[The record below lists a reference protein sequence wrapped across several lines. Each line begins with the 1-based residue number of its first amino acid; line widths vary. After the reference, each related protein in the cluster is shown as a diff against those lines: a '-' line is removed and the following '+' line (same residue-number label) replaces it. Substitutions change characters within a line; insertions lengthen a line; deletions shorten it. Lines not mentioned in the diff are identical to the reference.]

1 MQKLQPLDRERA
13 YQGIAELIAESKLD
27 PGEPVTERG
36 LAEQLGIGR
45 TPIRE
50 AIRELVRDGAL
61 EVHPARGTCVRAISL
76 QDLGEL
82 FDVRH
87 ALEGLAVYRAAEL
100 GPTEKLSAYGHR
112 LRSVGR
118 RFNHTKAFDLGVD
131 FHVEMFRA
139 ARNRL
144 LIDTY
149 MPIKLRYR
157 LASAFAQT
165 HDREWIRRSVDE
177 HLAILEAIE
186 KRDPALA
193 QRRMQEHL
201 THSFQCRLQIF
212 TRLYQAPPISVAP
225 RASSEPWTS

>member
-1 MQKLQPLDRERA
+1 MQKPQPLDRERA
-13 YQGIAELIAESKLD
+13 YQGIAELIAKSKLD

-61 EVHPARGTCVRAISL
+61 EVHPARGTCVRANSL

-87 ALEGLAVYRAAEL
+87 ALEGLAVYRAAEF

-112 LRSVGR
+112 LRSVSR
-118 RFNHTKAFDLGVD
+118 RFNHAKAFDLGVD
-131 FHVEMFRA
+131 FHVEIFRA

-157 LASAFAQT
+157 LASAIVQT
-165 HDREWIRRSVDE
+165 HDHEWIRRSVDE
-177 HLAILEAIE
+177 HLGILEAIE
-186 KRDPALA
+186 ERDPALA
-193 QRRMQEHL
+193 QRRMQDHL

-212 TRLYQAPPISVAP
+212 TRLYQAPPIAVAP
-225 RASSEPWTS
+225 RASPEL